1 MSGDIEDFL
10 RRAAQRRQA
19 KAVEQ
24 KEAQTPQRRVR
35 REYTDA
41 RSERITRSPYEMDPS
56 DEIEDIRGDGSGD
69 EILTAEIV
77 DVDEVSHSRQIQQME
92 DQRRSIEEAKK
103 VARRLEEETAKKK
116 QKTDKRDAS
125 RSAAIQSTGD
135 PVADLLANFRRP
147 GTIQQAILLR
157 EIIDRPDHRW

>member
-1 MSGDIEDFL
+1 MSGDIEEFL

-24 KEAQTPQRRVR
+24 KEAQAPPRRVR

-41 RSERITRSPYEMDPS
+41 RSERVARSP
-56 DEIEDIRGDGSGD
+56 DEIDEIRGFSSIE

-77 DVDEVSHSRQIQQME
+77 DVEEESSSRQIQRME
-92 DQRRSIEEAKK
+92 DQRRDIEEAKK

-116 QKTDKRDAS
+116 KKTDKRDAS
-125 RSAAIQSTGD
+125 RSGVIQSTGN

-147 GTIQQAILLR
+147 GTIQQAILMR